1 MYHINYTIWLKVH
14 RDEPLAIFIKRYAEF
29 GCFLLLIIETAKIM
43 TFDGIPSTINMN
55 NIPILTFVTYDKSL
69 VNASSHWSSEG
80 PKSILDVFKPSN
92 RLDVSKPLNFVRL
105 MLLYDGH
112 LDLISQMYKNCWKIS
127 NLTVLRLEYPLP
139 YGNTNIRNKF
149 NHWTTI

>member
-1 MYHINYTIWLKVH
+1 MRYSSYHINYTIWLKVH

-69 VNASSHWSSEG
+69 VNASSQWSEG

-105 MLLYDGH
+105 MLLNDGH
-112 LDLISQMYKNCWKIS
+112 LDLISQMHKNCCNGSTAIIEFNIEFNCIEVRIS
-127 NLTVLRLEYPLP
+127 V
-139 YGNTNIRNKF
+139 NIR
-149 NHWTTI
+149 